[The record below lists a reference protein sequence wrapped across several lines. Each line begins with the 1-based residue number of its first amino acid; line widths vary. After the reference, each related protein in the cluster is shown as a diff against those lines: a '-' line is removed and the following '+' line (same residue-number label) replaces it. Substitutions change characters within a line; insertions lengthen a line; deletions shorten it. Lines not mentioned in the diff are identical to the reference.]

1 MAGTMKEKAEKYLTL
16 KELCAQ
22 AGLKPFVLPPP
33 GPPSPPPLGESR
45 ATQLWRHISC
55 GWIGTRHQ
63 MAQIGSVRHCAC
75 PQCKVAGGFEEAGV
89 KVVLRRER
97 KPSGPKKIKLWR
109 HIRCGWIGS
118 RCQMVQVMSNRNSG
132 CPRCRTQHGIMSPE
146 ILSRGF
152 ERI

>member
-1 MAGTMKEKAEKYLTL
+1 MAGTVREKAEKYLTL

-33 GPPSPPPLGESR
+33 SPPPPPE
-45 ATQLWRHISC
+45 
-55 GWIGTRHQ
+55 
-63 MAQIGSVRHCAC
+63 
-75 PQCKVAGGFEEAGV
+75 PKP
-89 KVVLRRER
+89 ER
-97 KPSGPKKIKLWR
+97 KRNSIYPKKIKLWR

-152 ERI
+152 EHI